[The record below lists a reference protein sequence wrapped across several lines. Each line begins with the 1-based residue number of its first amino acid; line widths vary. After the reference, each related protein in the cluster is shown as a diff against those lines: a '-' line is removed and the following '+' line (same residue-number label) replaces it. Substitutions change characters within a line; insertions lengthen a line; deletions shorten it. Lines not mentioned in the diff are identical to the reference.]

1 MMGDSEAVLAF
12 WLDEIGPSGWYVA
25 SGDVDAVIRER
36 FGALVEAALE
46 GGLEDWRG
54 DARGTLALLILLDQF
69 TRNLYRGDGRSFA
82 GDARARDIARDAVAR
97 NIDLEIDEPGRQF
110 FYLPFEHSEDL
121 ADQDWC
127 VALFAARMTDPEGQ
141 LMHHAEQHRE
151 LIRRFGRFPY
161 RNAVLGRDSTPDE
174 AAYLAEDGYRPGTAT
189 DDSTS

>member
-1 MMGDSEAVLAF
+1 MSDADTVLAF

-25 SGDVDAVIRER
+25 SDDVDAAIRTR
-36 FGALVEAALE
+36 FGALVEAALA

-82 GDARARDIARDAVAR
+82 GDARARGIARDAVAS

-110 FYLPFEHSEDL
+110 FYLPFEHSEEL

-127 VALFAARMTDPEGQ
+127 VALFGARMTDPEGQ
-141 LMHHAEQHRE
+141 LMHHAEQHRA
-151 LIRRFGRFPY
+151 LIERFGRFPY
-161 RNAVLGRDSTPDE
+161 RNEMLGRVSTAE
-174 AAYLAEDGYRPGTAT
+174 EQAYLADDGYRPGTAP
-189 DDSTS
+189 DSAS